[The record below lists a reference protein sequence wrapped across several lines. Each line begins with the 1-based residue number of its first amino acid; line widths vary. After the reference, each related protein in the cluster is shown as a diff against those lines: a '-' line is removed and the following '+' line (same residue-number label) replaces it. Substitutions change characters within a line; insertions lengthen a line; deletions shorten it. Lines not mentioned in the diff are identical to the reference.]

1 MEKINGFQITSL
13 SVSGFKCFREEQ
25 TFDFG
30 PVSFVTGANHA
41 GKTSVADAIA
51 FAITGQDRF
60 GGAHIDKLY
69 CETLPDIEI
78 HLWIRDDKGASHE
91 LVRTRKRDKMQVTW
105 DGYAIRQ
112 ADLARMFGERDEFL
126 SIFNP
131 LYFIETLGSDGQAL
145 LQKNLPL
152 IDHKAVLERLS
163 EPEQALLENV
173 SLLSPETFLKTM
185 REEIRDLEEGKL
197 VLEGQKVQLLRQ
209 QKENREAV
217 AQGKEQLAQLKA
229 QISILEQKREAGI
242 NRPALE
248 KQLEGL
254 HLRYEE
260 LLRDKPEEV
269 PSELLEQLRQAEL
282 AQERLRVK
290 GYEGKFTAAL
300 AETQAAL
307 QAAAAEHK
315 QVTTLLSRTQ
325 PGAVCPTCKQPL
337 PADAVAQAQEN
348 LRQKLGEVTTRG
360 QGLRSQLNDL
370 QTLEKQA
377 RETFEQFHK
386 EDVEKNAALLERL
399 SVRKAQMEQELQ
411 EYQESLSALD
421 SQIQTTNASLTYGNL
436 DDEEMQRLSELH
448 AKAQEAKKELAALEK
463 VSARPAPDLDARE
476 KETDE
481 LIRQKKLLMSAA
493 VNYLAV
499 RNELSFAS
507 LSMPQVKISLYDLVK
522 TTGELKSA
530 FRFQFNGRDYRR
542 LSHSEKLRAGLEV
555 SQLMKRLT
563 GRRYPV
569 FIDDVE
575 SITGLP
581 KLPDQILL
589 ARVVPNAPLSV
600 VTPGQ
605 SAPAPLKKAS

>member
-1 MEKINGFQITSL
+1 MMEKISGFQITRL

-51 FAITGQDRF
+51 FAVTGQDRF

-78 HLWIRDDKGASHE
+78 HLWIRDDKGASHK

-131 LYFIETLGSDGQAL
+131 LYFIETLGNDGQAL

-152 IDHKAVLERLS
+152 IDHKTVLERLS

-209 QKENREAV
+209 QRENREAV
-217 AQGKEQLAQLKA
+217 AQGKEHLAQIQA

-242 NRPALE
+242 DRPALE

-269 PSELLEQLRQAEL
+269 PPELLEQLRQAEL

-290 GYEGKFTAAL
+290 SYEGKFTAAL

-315 QVTTLLSRTQ
+315 QVTAMLSRTQ

-337 PADAVAQAQEN
+337 PADAE
-348 LRQKLGEVTTRG
+348 
-360 QGLRSQLNDL
+360 
-370 QTLEKQA
+370 
-377 RETFEQFHK
+377 
-386 EDVEKNAALLERL
+386 
-399 SVRKAQMEQELQ
+399 
-411 EYQESLSALD
+411 
-421 SQIQTTNASLTYGNL
+421 I
-436 DDEEMQRLSELH
+436 
-448 AKAQEAKKELAALEK
+448 
-463 VSARPAPDLDARE
+463 
-476 KETDE
+476 
-481 LIRQKKLLMSAA
+481 
-493 VNYLAV
+493 
-499 RNELSFAS
+499 
-507 LSMPQVKISLYDLVK
+507 
-522 TTGELKSA
+522 
-530 FRFQFNGRDYRR
+530 GRA
-542 LSHSEKLRAGLEV
+542 HV
-555 SQLMKRLT
+555 
-563 GRRYPV
+563 
-569 FIDDVE
+569 
-575 SITGLP
+575 
-581 KLPDQILL
+581 
-589 ARVVPNAPLSV
+589 
-600 VTPGQ
+600 
-605 SAPAPLKKAS
+605 